1 MLLSLPRAVHHIA
14 HHGRVEVDFVANLGR
29 KKYYVQSAY
38 DLPDEEKMKQ
48 ETYSLDRIG
57 DSFKKV
63 IVVNKTMKPRTTEKG
78 YLLLSLKD
86 FLLHEDCLDF

>member
-1 MLLSLPRAVHHIA
+1 
-14 HHGRVEVDFVANLGR
+14 
-29 KKYYVQSAY
+29 
-38 DLPDEEKMKQ
+38 MKQ
-48 ETYSLDRIG
+48 ETNSLDRIG

-86 FLLHEDCLDF
+86 FLLHEDSLDF